1 MKKVMEKGDGFIELE
16 IKRIK
21 NLLTGKISEN
31 KKNELNDTVNILSR
45 FKINRNEEL

>member
-21 NLLTGKISEN
+21 NLLAGKISEN
-31 KKNELNDTVNILSR
+31 KKNELNDKINILSR